1 MGKLG
6 CCLSCL
12 RATAATAWLQAV
24 SSVLAPYIAGV
35 PVSTLIFTPRR
46 CRCFQEGGVLTYAC
60 QSQEN
65 NNSPDVGSIDNPGSH
80 WITVTPHNLETPLS
94 QEEDFEVISRDLLVF
109 PLPSCIIALR
119 EGHTNIA
126 LCCCTTD
133 TEQHSPSP
141 SWAGIAAATG
151 LVVVARRR
159 VQKSRRH
166 STRRFITDHP
176 FRALAP
182 KSDLSALRNKR
193 FASRDILE

>member
-1 MGKLG
+1 MLVRVKKTTTAQTLD
-6 CCLSCL
+6 LL
-12 RATAATAWLQAV
+12 IYTNRALAAIGSRSRLITWKR
-24 SSVLAPYIAGV
+24 PY
-35 PVSTLIFTPRR
+35 RR
-46 CRCFQEGGVLTYAC
+46 
-60 QSQEN
+60 
-65 NNSPDVGSIDNPGSH
+65 
-80 WITVTPHNLETPLS
+80 
-94 QEEDFEVISRDLLVF
+94 EEDFEVISRDLLAF
-109 PLPSCIIALR
+109 PPPSCIIALR

-141 SWAGIAAATG
+141 SWASIAATTC